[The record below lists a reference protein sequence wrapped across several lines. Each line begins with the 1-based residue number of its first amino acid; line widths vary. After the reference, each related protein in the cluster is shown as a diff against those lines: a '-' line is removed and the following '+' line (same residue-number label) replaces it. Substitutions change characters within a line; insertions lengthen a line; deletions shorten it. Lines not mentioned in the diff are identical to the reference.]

1 MNVQRTA
8 AVSVCLCVAW
18 GAARI
23 SAQGAAPAFAATD
36 AVQAPAPA
44 PAGTG
49 PRSTARLTGLS
60 VVLVTGDSEDGSA
73 SGRPS
78 GTPLEI
84 PAAARKA
91 LASISSFLPYKS
103 YSMADAAL
111 VSTTA
116 NSSSTVTMRDPDISN
131 TLLRLQLSPRGPFAD
146 SWNISVMLS
155 EINVA
160 ARPEDNTRSLISTSI
175 AVVPGETVVVGTS
188 RIGGGRKAY
197 VLLLTAIGSK

>member
-1 MNVQRTA
+1 MNVQRMA
-8 AVSVCLCVAW
+8 AVCVCLCLAS
-18 GAARI
+18 GARI
-23 SAQGAAPAFAATD
+23 SAQGAAPAFAVAE

-116 NSSSTVTMRDPDISN
+116 NSSCWRRWMCITDAPASKAAFASFAISSGVT
-131 TLLRLQLSPRGPFAD
+131 
-146 SWNISVMLS
+146 
-155 EINVA
+155 
-160 ARPEDNTRSLISTSI
+160 
-175 AVVPGETVVVGTS
+175 GT
-188 RIGGGRKAY
+188 
-197 VLLLTAIGSK
+197 